1 MRGGTHNGAV
11 RNHAII
17 WLAGIMVVALAIS
30 IAALPRLE
38 RTFMLQAGERS
49 EATLRLAVQGLEG
62 ALRRYE
68 PLPALIAERP
78 VLRDLLRDPDN
89 ADLRTRIN
97 EELRQTADDVAASDV
112 YLMDRSGLTLVASN
126 HHKELSFVGRSFYY
140 RPYFTEALAG
150 GIGRYFAL
158 GTTSGERGYFFAA
171 PVFEG
176 QTVLGVVAVKFTV
189 DAFED
194 AWRAGDTDIIV
205 SDANDVIFMS
215 NRADWHFRTLSPLSD
230 RALDE
235 ITTNRQYPL
244 DELHQLDLERTPIA
258 GRISRVEIATD
269 AGAQS
274 FVTSATPIAETGW
287 NVAIL
292 TPTAPARAQAL
303 ATLAVLVLVI
313 LFAGLIAAVFIQRR
327 ARLVERL
334 EAQRATQ
341 ELLERRVAERTAD
354 LNTANSKLRGE
365 IEERKATEQRLRA
378 TQAELVQAG
387 KLAAL
392 GQMSAALSHE
402 FNQPL
407 AAVKTYADNAAAF
420 LDRGRTEDARD
431 NVGRISQMA
440 DRMAAISRHLR
451 NFARRPQQKIGPVPL
466 VAVIDDALGLMAARL
481 NAARADVAFDRPA
494 DEIWVMGGHVRLQQ
508 VIVNL
513 LGNAL
518 DAMDQSADRRIALAI
533 EEEEGRCRIMVR
545 DHGPGL
551 DADLHEKVFDPFFT
565 TKSPGKG
572 LGLGLS
578 ISYNIIRDFGGSLSA
593 RNHREGGA
601 VFTVDLARTAAPD
614 QAAHTPQ
621 TVAAE

>member
-158 GTTSGERGYFFAA
+158 GTTSGERGYFFAT

-230 RALDE
+230 RALEE

-244 DELHQLDLERTPIA
+244 DELHPLDLERTPIA
-258 GRISRVEIATD
+258 GRISHVEIATD
-269 AGAQS
+269 AGAES

-451 NFARRPQQKIGPVPL
+451 NFARRPQQKIGPIPL

-481 NAARADVAFDRPA
+481 KAARADVAVDRPA

-518 DAMDQSADRRIALAI
+518 DAMDQSDDRRIALAI

-614 QAAHTPQ
+614 QAAHTLQ